1 MTIWDRL
8 VGQPDTVHLLQ
19 RAVAD
24 ARIDPPGPGMTHAW
38 LFTGPPGAGR
48 STAAL
53 LLAAGLECAD
63 GGCGACAH
71 CTDVLRDAHDDVV
84 RFEPQQLQITRD
96 EAAHL
101 IHLAARKPVRG
112 RWSVIIVEDA
122 DRLNEVSGNMLLK
135 SIEEPTPHTIW
146 LLCAP
151 SVEDVL
157 PTIRSRCRVQ
167 VLRTPSWRDVAAL
180 LQQDGV
186 ERSMAAYAA
195 RAAQGH
201 VGRARALAT
210 DEGARRHR
218 HEILRIPLQLADL
231 PACFAVAADVTSAA
245 TEEANRAT
253 TALDDRE
260 RADLLQAY
268 GDGATGVT
276 KAKIE
281 RLARG
286 ALKELESRQKSRRTR
301 AVRDRLDRSL
311 VDLLSFYR
319 DVLVLQ
325 LDASMDLINEELR
338 SQLQQVAGA
347 STPTRTRAR
356 MDAIERARR
365 LFDSNA
371 QPQLVLE
378 ALAVELART

>member
-1 MTIWDRL
+1 MSILDRL
-8 VGQPDTVHLLQ
+8 VGQAETVHLLQ

-24 ARIDPPGPGMTHAW
+24 AQQVPPGPGMTHAW

-53 LLAAGLECAD
+53 LLAAGLECAND
-63 GGCGACAH
+63 GCGRCAD
-71 CTDVLRDAHDDVV
+71 CRDVLRDAHDDVI
-84 RFEPQQLQITRD
+84 RFVPQQLQITRD
-96 EAAHL
+96 EAATL
-101 IHLAARKPVRG
+101 IRQAARMPVRG
-112 RWSVIIVEDA
+112 HWTVIVVEDA

-135 SIEEPTPHTIW
+135 SIEEPTAHTIW

-180 LQQDGV
+180 LESDGI
-186 ERSMAAYAA
+186 ERSMAAHAA

-210 DEGARRHR
+210 DEETRRHR
-218 HEILRIPLQLADL
+218 HEILRIPLQLNDL
-231 PACFAVAADVTSAA
+231 PACFAVAADITAAA
-245 TEEANRAT
+245 TDEANRT
-253 TALDDRE
+253 TAALDDRE
-260 RADLLQAY
+260 RADLLTAY

-276 KAKIE
+276 KARIE

-286 ALKELESRQKSRRTR
+286 AIRELEARQKSRRTR

-319 DVLVLQ
+319 DVLMLQ
-325 LDASMDLINEELR
+325 LDTDLDLINEELR
-338 SQLQQVAGA
+338 PQLMQVAAA
-347 STPTRTRAR
+347 STPNRTRAR

-378 ALAVELART
+378 ALAVELGRA

>member
-1 MTIWDRL
+1 MSIWERL
-8 VGQPDTVHLLQ
+8 VGQADTVQLLQ

-24 ARIDPPGPGMTHAW
+24 AQDVPAGPGMTHAW

-53 LLAAGLECAD
+53 LLAAGLECAA
-63 GGCGACAH
+63 GGCGDCAN
-71 CTDVLRDAHDDVV
+71 CKDVMRDLHDDVV

-96 EAAHL
+96 EAANL
-101 IHLAARKPVRG
+101 IKLASRKPVRG

-167 VLRTPSWRDVAAL
+167 VLRTPSWRDVAQL
-180 LQQDGV
+180 LQQDGI
-186 ERSMAAYAA
+186 ERSMAAHAA

-210 DEGARRHR
+210 DEASRRHR
-218 HEILRIPLQLADL
+218 HEILRIPLQLNDL
-231 PACFAVAADVTSAA
+231 PACFAVAADITSAA
-245 TEEANRAT
+245 TEDANRAT
-253 TALDDRE
+253 ALLDDRE
-260 RADLLQAY
+260 RSDLLQAY
-268 GDGATGVT
+268 GEGATGVT
-276 KAKIE
+276 RAKIE

-286 ALKELESRQKSRRTR
+286 AIKELEARQKSRRTR

-319 DVLVLQ
+319 DVLMLQ
-325 LDASMDLINEELR
+325 LDTGMDLINEELR
-338 SQLQQVAGA
+338 PQVAQVAGA
-347 STPTRTRAR
+347 STPTRTRVR
-356 MDAIERARR
+356 MDAIERARGR
-365 LFDSNA
+365 FESNA
-371 QPQLVLE
+371 SPQLVLE
-378 ALAVELART
+378 ALAVELARA

>member
-1 MTIWDRL
+1 MTVWERL
-8 VGQPDTVHLLQ
+8 VGQQETVHLLQ

-24 ARIDPPGPGMTHAW
+24 AREVPVGPGMTHAW

-63 GGCGACAH
+63 GGCGTCVN
-71 CTDVLRDAHDDVV
+71 CRDVMRDMHDDVV

-96 EAAHL
+96 EAASL
-101 IHLAARKPVRG
+101 IKLAARMPVRG
-112 RWSVIIVEDA
+112 RWSVMIVEDA

-180 LQQDGV
+180 LEADGI
-186 ERSMAAYAA
+186 ERSMAAHAA

-210 DEGARRHR
+210 DDETRRHR
-218 HEILRIPLQLADL
+218 YEILRIPLQLNDL
-231 PACFAVAADVTSAA
+231 PACFAVAADIAAAA
-245 TEEANRAT
+245 TEDANRT
-253 TALDDRE
+253 TSKLDDHE
-260 RADLLQAY
+260 RKELLQAY
-268 GDGATGVT
+268 GEGATGVT

-286 ALKELESRQKSRRTR
+286 AVKELEARQKSRRTR

-319 DVLVLQ
+319 DVLMLQ
-325 LDASMDLINEELR
+325 LDTDMELINEEMR
-338 SQLQQVAGA
+338 PQVAQVAAA
-347 STPTRTRAR
+347 STPIGTRTR

-378 ALAVELART
+378 ALTVELARA

>member
-1 MTIWDRL
+1 MSIWERL
-8 VGQPDTVHLLQ
+8 VGQAETVHLLQ

-24 ARIDPPGPGMTHAW
+24 AQEDPPGPGMTHAW

-53 LLAAGLECAD
+53 LLAAGLECAQ
-63 GGCGACAH
+63 GGCGTCAN

-96 EAAHL
+96 EAAQL
-101 IHLAARKPVRG
+101 IRLAARKPVRG

-167 VLRTPSWRDVAAL
+167 VLRTPNWRDVAEL

-186 ERSMAAYAA
+186 ERSMAAHAA

-210 DEGARRHR
+210 DAEARRHR

-231 PACFAVAADVTSAA
+231 PACFAVAADVTAAA
-245 TEEANRAT
+245 TEEANRT
-253 TALDDRE
+253 TAALDERE

-286 ALKELESRQKSRRTR
+286 AIKELEARQKSRRTR

-319 DVLVLQ
+319 DVLMVQ
-325 LDASMDLINEELR
+325 LDTDMDLINEELR
-338 SQLQQVAGA
+338 PQLAQVAAA
-347 STPTRTRAR
+347 STPMRTRAR

-378 ALAVELART
+378 ALAVELARA

>member
-1 MTIWDRL
+1 MSIWDSL
-8 VGQPDTVHLLQ
+8 VGQPETVHLLE
-19 RAVAD
+19 RAVSD
-24 ARIDPPGPGMTHAW
+24 SHETPPGPGMTHAW

-53 LLAAGLECAD
+53 LLAAGLECQE
-63 GGCGACAH
+63 GGCGTCAN
-71 CTDVLRDAHDDVV
+71 CVDVLRDAHDDVI
-84 RFEPQQLQITRD
+84 RFVPQQLQITRD
-96 EAAHL
+96 EAASL
-101 IHLAARKPVRG
+101 IRLASRMPVRG
-112 RWSVIIVEDA
+112 RWTVIVVEDA

-180 LQQDGV
+180 LERDGI

-210 DEGARRHR
+210 DEESRRHR
-218 HEILRIPLQLADL
+218 HEILRIPLQLNDL
-231 PACFAVAADVTSAA
+231 PACFAVAADITSAA
-245 TEEANRAT
+245 TEEANRQ
-253 TALDDRE
+253 TAILDERE
-260 RADLLQAY
+260 RADLLTAY
-268 GDGATGVT
+268 GEGATGVT

-286 ALKELESRQKSRRTR
+286 AIKELEARQKSRRTR

-319 DVLVLQ
+319 DVLMLQ
-325 LDASMDLINEELR
+325 LDTALDLINEELR
-338 SQLQQVAGA
+338 PQLMQVAGA
-347 STPTRTRAR
+347 STPARTRVR
-356 MDAIERARR
+356 MDAIERARK

-378 ALAVELART
+378 ALAVELARA

>member
-1 MTIWDRL
+1 MSIWERL

-24 ARIDPPGPGMTHAW
+24 AQETPAGPGMTHAW

-53 LLAAGLECAD
+53 LLAAGLECAA
-63 GGCGACAH
+63 GGCGECSN
-71 CTDVLRDAHDDVV
+71 CKDVMRDLHDDVV

-96 EAAHL
+96 EAANL
-101 IHLAARKPVRG
+101 IKLASRKPVRG
-112 RWSVIIVEDA
+112 RWSVMIVEDA

-167 VLRTPSWRDVAAL
+167 VLRTPSWRDVAEL
-180 LQQDGV
+180 LQRDGI
-186 ERSMAAYAA
+186 ERSMAAHAA

-210 DEGARRHR
+210 DEASRRHR
-218 HEILRIPLQLADL
+218 HEILRIPLQLNDL
-231 PACFAVAADVTSAA
+231 PACFAVAADITSAA
-245 TEEANRAT
+245 TEDANRAT
-253 TALDDRE
+253 AVLDDRE

-268 GDGATGVT
+268 GEGATGVT

-286 ALKELESRQKSRRTR
+286 AMKELEARQKSRRTR

-319 DVLVLQ
+319 DVLMLQ
-325 LDASMDLINEELR
+325 LDTGMDLINEELR
-338 SQLQQVAGA
+338 PQVAQVAA
-347 STPTRTRAR
+347 STTPTRTRVR
-356 MDAIERARR
+356 MDAIERARG
-365 LFDSNA
+365 LFESNA
-371 QPQLVLE
+371 APQLVLE
-378 ALAVELART
+378 ALAVELARA

>member
-1 MTIWDRL
+1 MIWDRL
-8 VGQPDTVHLLQ
+8 VGQADTLHLLQ

-24 ARIDPPGPGMTHAW
+24 AGEQPPGPGMTHAW

-53 LLAAGLECAD
+53 LLAAGLQCKQ
-63 GGCGACAH
+63 GGCGDCSD
-71 CTDVLRDAHDDVV
+71 CRDVLRDAHDDVV
-84 RFEPQQLQITRD
+84 RFVPQQLQITRD
-96 EAAHL
+96 EAAAL
-101 IHLAARKPVRG
+101 IHQAARMPVRG
-112 RWSVIIVEDA
+112 KWTVIIVEDA

-135 SIEEPTPHTIW
+135 SIEEPTPHTVW

-167 VLRTPSWRDVAAL
+167 VLRTPDWRDVASL
-180 LQQDGV
+180 LEQEGI
-186 ERSMAAYAA
+186 ERSMAAHAA

-210 DEGARRHR
+210 DEEARRHR
-218 HEILRIPLQLADL
+218 HEILRIPLQLHDL
-231 PACFAVAADVTSAA
+231 PACFAVAADVVSAA
-245 TEEANRAT
+245 TEEANRIT
-253 TALDDRE
+253 SELDERE
-260 RADLLQAY
+260 RHDLLTAY
-268 GDGATGVT
+268 GEGATGVT

-286 ALKELESRQKSRRTR
+286 ALKELEGRQKSRRTR

-311 VDLLSFYR
+311 IDLLSFYR
-319 DVLVLQ
+319 DVLMLQ
-325 LDASMDLINEELR
+325 IDGDVDLINEELR
-338 SQLQQVAGA
+338 PQLQQVA
-347 STPTRTRAR
+347 STTTAQRTRIR

-378 ALAVELART
+378 ALTVELARA

>member
-1 MTIWDRL
+1 MSGWDRL
-8 VGQPDTVHLLQ
+8 VGQADTLHLLQ

-24 ARIDPPGPGMTHAW
+24 AREQPPGPGMTHAW

-53 LLAAGLECAD
+53 LLAAGLECVA
-63 GGCGACAH
+63 GGCGS
-71 CTDVLRDAHDDVV
+71 CTDCRDVLRDAHDDVV

-96 EAAHL
+96 EAAQL

-157 PTIRSRCRVQ
+157 PTIRSRCRVV
-167 VLRTPSWRDVAAL
+167 VLRTPDWRDVATL
-180 LQQDGV
+180 LEHDGI
-186 ERSMAAYAA
+186 ERSMAAHAA

-201 VGRARALAT
+201 IGRARALAT
-210 DEGARRHR
+210 DEAVRRHR
-218 HEILRIPLQLADL
+218 HEVLRIPLQLHDL
-231 PACFAVAADVTSAA
+231 PACFAVAADITEAA
-245 TEEANRAT
+245 TEDANRT
-253 TALDDRE
+253 TAALDERE
-260 RADLLQAY
+260 RAELLQAY

-281 RLARG
+281 RLARS
-286 ALKELESRQKSRRTR
+286 ALKEMEARQKSRRTR
-301 AVRDRLDRSL
+301 AMRDRLDRSL

-319 DVLVLQ
+319 DVLMLQ

-338 SQLQQVAGA
+338 PQLLQVASA
-347 STPTRTRAR
+347 STPARTRAR

-378 ALAVELART
+378 AMAVELARA

>member
-1 MTIWDRL
+1 MSIWDSL
-8 VGQPDTVHLLQ
+8 VGQAETVHLLQ

-24 ARIDPPGPGMTHAW
+24 AQQVPPGPGMTHAW

-53 LLAAGLECAD
+53 LLAAGLECET
-63 GGCGACAH
+63 GGCGVCPN
-71 CTDVLRDAHDDVV
+71 CTDVLRDAHDDVI
-84 RFEPQQLQITRD
+84 RFVPQQLQITRD
-96 EAAHL
+96 EAANL
-101 IHLAARKPVRG
+101 IRLAARMPVRG
-112 RWSVIIVEDA
+112 RWTVIVVEDA

-167 VLRTPSWRDVAAL
+167 VLRTPSWRDVATL
-180 LQQDGV
+180 LERDGI

-210 DEGARRHR
+210 DEESRRHR
-218 HEILRIPLQLADL
+218 HEILRIPLQLNDL
-231 PACFAVAADVTSAA
+231 PACFAVASDVTAAA
-245 TEEANRAT
+245 TEEANRQ
-253 TALDDRE
+253 TAVLDDRE
-260 RADLLQAY
+260 RTDLLNAY
-268 GDGATGVT
+268 GEGATGVT

-286 ALKELESRQKSRRTR
+286 ALKELEARQKSRRTR

-319 DVLVLQ
+319 DVLMLQ
-325 LDASMDLINEELR
+325 LDTALDLINEELR
-338 SQLQQVAGA
+338 PQLMQVAAA
-347 STPTRTRAR
+347 STPARTRVR
-356 MDAIERARR
+356 MDAIERARK

-378 ALAVELART
+378 ALAVELARA

>member
-1 MTIWDRL
+1 MTIFDRL
-8 VGQPDTVHLLQ
+8 VGQHETVHLLQ
-19 RAVAD
+19 RAIVD
-24 ARIDPPGPGMTHAW
+24 ARQVPPGPGMTHAW

-53 LLAAGLECAD
+53 LLAAGLECAAD
-63 GGCGACAH
+63 GCGACDN
-71 CTDVLRDAHDDVV
+71 CRDVLRDAHDDVV
-84 RFEPQQLQITRD
+84 RFVPQQLQITRD
-96 EAAHL
+96 EAASL
-101 IHLAARKPVRG
+101 IRQASRMPVRG
-112 RWSVIIVEDA
+112 GWTVIIVEDA

-135 SIEEPTPHTIW
+135 SIEEPTQHTIW

-180 LQQDGV
+180 LEQDGV
-186 ERSMAAYAA
+186 DRSMAAHAA

-210 DEGARRHR
+210 DAEARRHR
-218 HEILRIPLQLADL
+218 HEILRIPLQLNDL
-231 PACFAVAADVTSAA
+231 PACFAVAADISSAA
-245 TEEANRAT
+245 TEEANRT
-253 TALDDRE
+253 TSSLDDRE
-260 RADLLQAY
+260 RADLLTAY

-276 KAKIE
+276 KARIE

-286 ALKELESRQKSRRTR
+286 AIKELEARQKSRRTR

-319 DVLVLQ
+319 DVLMLQ
-325 LDASMDLINEELR
+325 LDTAMDLINEELR
-338 SQLQQVAGA
+338 PQLEQVAGA
-347 STPTRTRAR
+347 STPARTRAR

-378 ALAVELART
+378 ALAVELARA

>member
-1 MTIWDRL
+1 MSIWERL
-8 VGQPDTVHLLQ
+8 VGQADTVHLLQ
-19 RAVAD
+19 RAVED
-24 ARIDPPGPGMTHAW
+24 AGEEPPGPGMTHAW

-53 LLAAGLECAD
+53 LLAAGLECER
-63 GGCGACAH
+63 GGCGTCAACR
-71 CTDVLRDAHDDVV
+71 DVLRDAHDDVV

-96 EAAHL
+96 EAAGL
-101 IHLAARKPVRG
+101 IRMAARRPVRG
-112 RWSVIIVEDA
+112 RWSVMIVEDA

-167 VLRTPSWRDVAAL
+167 VLRTPHWQDVAGL
-180 LQQDGV
+180 LEQDGI
-186 ERSMAAYAA
+186 ERSMAAHAA
-195 RAAQGH
+195 RASQGH

-210 DEGARRHR
+210 DEETRRHR
-218 HEILRIPLQLADL
+218 HEILRIPMQLADL
-231 PACFAVAADVTSAA
+231 PACFVVAADIVEAA
-245 TEEANRAT
+245 TEEATRT
-253 TALDDRE
+253 TTVLDERE

-268 GDGATGVT
+268 GEGATGVT

-286 ALKELESRQKSRRTR
+286 AVKELEARQKSRRTR

-311 VDLLSFYR
+311 LDLLSFYR
-319 DVLVLQ
+319 DVLMLK
-325 LDASMDLINEELR
+325 LDAGLDLINEELR
-338 SQLQQVAGA
+338 PQIAQVAAA
-347 STPTRTRAR
+347 STPDRTRAR

-378 ALAVELART
+378 ALTVELARA

>member
-8 VGQPDTVHLLQ
+8 VGQPETLQLLR
-19 RAVAD
+19 RAVSD
-24 ARIDPPGPGMTHAW
+24 AREVPPGPGMTHAW

-53 LLAAGLECAD
+53 LLAAALECPD
-63 GGCGACAH
+63 NGCGDCPACR
-71 CTDVLRDAHDDVV
+71 DVLRDAHDDVI
-84 RFEPQQLQITRD
+84 RFVPQQLQITRD
-96 EAAHL
+96 EAATL
-101 IHLAARKPVRG
+101 IHQAAVKPVRG
-112 RWSVIIVEDA
+112 QWTVIIVEDA

-135 SIEEPTPHTIW
+135 SIEEPTAHTIW

-167 VLRTPSWRDVAAL
+167 VLRTPAWRDVAAL
-180 LQQDGV
+180 LERDGI
-186 ERSMAAYAA
+186 ERSMAAHAA

-201 VGRARALAT
+201 IGRARALAS
-210 DEGARRHR
+210 DEHARRHR
-218 HEILRIPLQLADL
+218 HDILRIPLQLADL
-231 PACFAVAADVTSAA
+231 PACFAVAADVTAAA
-245 TEEANRAT
+245 TEEANRT
-253 TALDDRE
+253 TAALDERE
-260 RADLLQAY
+260 RADLLAAY

-276 KAKIE
+276 KARIE

-286 ALKELESRQKSRRTR
+286 ALKELEARQKSRRTR

-319 DVLVLQ
+319 DVLLLQ
-325 LDASMDLINEELR
+325 LDADLELINEELR
-338 SQLQQVAGA
+338 PQLMQVAAA
-347 STPTRTRAR
+347 STPARTRAR
-356 MDAIERARR
+356 MDAIERARN

-378 ALAVELART
+378 ALTVELGRA

>member
-8 VGQPDTVHLLQ
+8 VGQAETVHLLE

-24 ARIDPPGPGMTHAW
+24 SHQVPPGPGMTHAW

-53 LLAAGLECAD
+53 LLAAGLECDA
-63 GGCGACAH
+63 GGCGNCRS
-71 CTDVLRDAHDDVV
+71 CQDVLRDTHDDVI
-84 RFEPQQLQITRD
+84 RFVPQQLQITRD
-96 EAAHL
+96 EAAGL
-101 IHLAARKPVRG
+101 IRQAAHMPVRG
-112 RWSVIIVEDA
+112 HWTVIVVEDA

-167 VLRTPSWRDVAAL
+167 VLRTPSWRDVAEL
-180 LQQDGV
+180 LERDGID
-186 ERSMAAYAA
+186 RSMAAHAA

-201 VGRARALAT
+201 VGRARALAS
-210 DEGARRHR
+210 DEEVRRHR
-218 HEILRIPLQLADL
+218 HEILRIPLQLNDL
-231 PACFAVAADVTSAA
+231 PACFAVAADISSAA
-245 TEEANRAT
+245 TEDANRT
-253 TALDDRE
+253 TAGLDERE
-260 RADLLQAY
+260 RADLLTAY
-268 GDGATGVT
+268 GEGATGVT
-276 KAKIE
+276 KARIE

-286 ALKELESRQKSRRTR
+286 AIKELEARQKSRRTR

-319 DVLVLQ
+319 DVLMLQ
-325 LDASMDLINEELR
+325 LDTGLDLINEELR
-338 SQLQQVAGA
+338 AQLMQVVAV

-378 ALAVELART
+378 ALTVELGRA

>member
-1 MTIWDRL
+1 MSIWERL
-8 VGQPDTVHLLQ
+8 VGQADTVQLLQ

-24 ARIDPPGPGMTHAW
+24 AQDVPAGPGMTHAW

-53 LLAAGLECAD
+53 LLAAGLECAA
-63 GGCGACAH
+63 GGCGDCAN
-71 CTDVLRDAHDDVV
+71 CKDVMRDLHDDVV

-96 EAAHL
+96 EAANL
-101 IHLAARKPVRG
+101 IKLASRKPVRG

-167 VLRTPSWRDVAAL
+167 VLRTPSWRDVAQL
-180 LQQDGV
+180 LQHDGI
-186 ERSMAAYAA
+186 ERSMAAHAA

-210 DEGARRHR
+210 DEASRRHR
-218 HEILRIPLQLADL
+218 HEILRIPLQLNDL
-231 PACFAVAADVTSAA
+231 PACFAVAADITSAA
-245 TEEANRAT
+245 TEDANRAT
-253 TALDDRE
+253 ALLDDRE
-260 RADLLQAY
+260 RSDLLQAY
-268 GDGATGVT
+268 GEGATGVT
-276 KAKIE
+276 RAKIE

-286 ALKELESRQKSRRTR
+286 AIKELEARQKSRRTR

-319 DVLVLQ
+319 DVLMLQ
-325 LDASMDLINEELR
+325 LDTGMDLINEELR
-338 SQLQQVAGA
+338 PQVAQVAGA
-347 STPTRTRAR
+347 STPTRTRVR
-356 MDAIERARR
+356 MDAIERARGR
-365 LFDSNA
+365 FESNA
-371 QPQLVLE
+371 SPQLVLE
-378 ALAVELART
+378 ALAVELARA

>member
-1 MTIWDRL
+1 MIWERL
-8 VGQPDTVHLLQ
+8 VGQQETVQLLQ

-24 ARIDPPGPGMTHAW
+24 AQASPPGPGMTHAW
-38 LFTGPPGAGR
+38 LFVGPPGAGR
-48 STAAL
+48 STAAW
-53 LLAAGLECAD
+53 LLAAGLECAS
-63 GGCGACAH
+63 GGCGSCDN
-71 CTDVLRDAHDDVV
+71 CRDVLRDVHDDVV
-84 RFEPQQLQITRD
+84 RFVPQQLQITRD
-96 EAAHL
+96 EAAAL
-101 IHLAARKPVRG
+101 IRQAARMPVRG
-112 RWSVIIVEDA
+112 KWTVIIVEDA

-135 SIEEPTPHTIW
+135 SIEEPTPHTVW

-167 VLRTPSWRDVAAL
+167 ILRTPDWKDVAAL
-180 LQQDGV
+180 LEHDGI
-186 ERSMAAYAA
+186 ERSMAAFAA
-195 RAAQGH
+195 RASQGH

-210 DEGARRHR
+210 DEEARRHR
-218 HEILRIPLQLADL
+218 HEILRIPLQLHDL
-231 PACFAVAADVTSAA
+231 PACFAVAADVTAAA
-245 TEEANRAT
+245 TEEANRT
-253 TALDDRE
+253 TSELDERE
-260 RADLLQAY
+260 RGDLLVAY
-268 GDGATGVT
+268 GEGATGVT

-286 ALKELESRQKSRRTR
+286 AIKELETRQKSRRTR

-319 DVLVLQ
+319 DVLMLQ
-325 LDASMDLINEELR
+325 LDGDVDLINEELR
-338 SQLQQVAGA
+338 PQLLQVAGS
-347 STPTRTRAR
+347 STPQRTRAR

-378 ALAVELART
+378 AMAVELARA

>member
-1 MTIWDRL
+1 MIWDRL
-8 VGQPDTVHLLQ
+8 VGQQETVQLLQ

-24 ARIDPPGPGMTHAW
+24 SRETPPGPGMTHAW
-38 LFTGPPGAGR
+38 LLVGPPGAGR
-48 STAAL
+48 STAAWY
-53 LLAAGLECAD
+53 LAAGLECPK
-63 GGCGACAH
+63 GGCGTCDN
-71 CTDVLRDAHDDVV
+71 CRDVLRDAHDDVV
-84 RFEPQQLQITRD
+84 RFVPQQLQITRD
-96 EAAHL
+96 EAAGL
-101 IHLAARKPVRG
+101 IHQAARMPVRG
-112 RWSVIIVEDA
+112 KWTVIIVEDA
-122 DRLNEVSGNMLLK
+122 DRLNDVSGNMLLK
-135 SIEEPTPHTIW
+135 SIEEPTPHTVW

-167 VLRTPSWRDVAAL
+167 VLRTPDWKDVAAL
-180 LQQDGV
+180 LEQDGI

-195 RAAQGH
+195 RASQGH

-210 DEGARRHR
+210 DEDARRHR
-218 HEILRIPLQLADL
+218 HEILRIPLQLHDL

-245 TEEANRAT
+245 TEDANRT
-253 TALDDRE
+253 TSELDERE
-260 RADLLQAY
+260 RNDLMVAY
-268 GDGATGVT
+268 GEGATGVT

-286 ALKELESRQKSRRTR
+286 AIKELEARQKSRRTR

-319 DVLVLQ
+319 DVLMLQ
-325 LDASMDLINEELR
+325 LDGEVDLINEELR
-338 SQLQQVAGA
+338 PQLLQVAGS
-347 STPTRTRAR
+347 STPHRTRAR

-378 ALAVELART
+378 AMAVELARA

>member
-1 MTIWDRL
+1 MIWDRL
-8 VGQPDTVHLLQ
+8 VGQVDTVQLLQ

-24 ARIDPPGPGMTHAW
+24 AQHTPPGAGMTHAW

-53 LLAAGLECAD
+53 LLAAGLECTT
-63 GGCGACAH
+63 GGCGTCPN
-71 CTDVLRDAHDDVV
+71 CTDVLRDAHDDVI
-84 RFEPQQLQITRD
+84 RFVPQQLQITRD
-96 EAAHL
+96 EAANL
-101 IHLAARKPVRG
+101 IHQAARMPVRG
-112 RWSVIIVEDA
+112 HWTVIIVEDA

-135 SIEEPTPHTIW
+135 SIEEPTPHTVW

-167 VLRTPSWRDVAAL
+167 VLSTPAWQDVARL
-180 LQQDGV
+180 LELDGV

-195 RAAQGH
+195 RASQGH
-201 VGRARALAT
+201 IGRARALAT
-210 DEGARRHR
+210 DEAVRRHR
-218 HEILRIPLQLADL
+218 HEMLRIPLQLHDL
-231 PACFAVAADVTSAA
+231 PACFAVAADVTAAA
-245 TEEANRAT
+245 TEEANRV
-253 TALDDRE
+253 TAELDDRE
-260 RADLLQAY
+260 RHELLIAY
-268 GDGATGVT
+268 GEGATGVT

-286 ALKELESRQKSRRTR
+286 ALKELEARQKSRRTR

-319 DVLVLQ
+319 DVLLLQ
-325 LDASMDLINEELR
+325 LDGDIDLINEELR
-338 SQLQQVAGA
+338 PQLMQVAAA
-347 STPTRTRAR
+347 STPQRTRAR

-378 ALAVELART
+378 AMTVELARA

>member
-1 MTIWDRL
+1 MSIWDRL
-8 VGQPDTVHLLQ
+8 VGQPETVQLLQ

-24 ARIDPPGPGMTHAW
+24 AREVPVGPGMTHAW

-53 LLAAGLECAD
+53 LLAAGLECD
-63 GGCGACAH
+63 EGGCGSCAN
-71 CTDVLRDAHDDVV
+71 CKDVMRDMHDDVV

-96 EAAHL
+96 EAASL
-101 IHLAARKPVRG
+101 IKLAARMPVRG

-180 LQQDGV
+180 LERDGI
-186 ERSMAAYAA
+186 ERSMAAHAA

-210 DEGARRHR
+210 GDETRRHR
-218 HEILRIPLQLADL
+218 HEMLRIPLQLNDL
-231 PACFAVAADVTSAA
+231 PACFAVAADIASAA
-245 TEEANRAT
+245 TEEANRS
-253 TALDDRE
+253 TAKLDERE
-260 RADLLQAY
+260 RQELLQAY

-276 KAKIE
+276 KARIE

-286 ALKELESRQKSRRTR
+286 AVKELEARQKSRRTR

-319 DVLVLQ
+319 DVLMLQ
-325 LDASMDLINEELR
+325 LDTDMELINEEMR
-338 SQLQQVAGA
+338 PQVAQVAAA
-347 STPTRTRAR
+347 STPARTRAR

-378 ALAVELART
+378 ALTVELARA

>member
-1 MTIWDRL
+1 MSIWDRL
-8 VGQPDTVHLLQ
+8 VGQHETVHLLK

-24 ARIDPPGPGMTHAW
+24 SRANPPGPGMTHAW

-48 STAAL
+48 STAAQ

-63 GGCGACAH
+63 GGCGTCNN
-71 CTDVLRDAHDDVV
+71 CVDVLRDAHDDVV
-84 RFEPQQLQITRD
+84 RFVPQQLQITRD
-96 EAAHL
+96 EAAGL
-101 IHLAARKPVRG
+101 IRQASRMPVRG
-112 RWSVIIVEDA
+112 HWTVIVVEDA

-167 VLRTPSWRDVAAL
+167 VLRTPSWRDVAEL
-180 LQQDGV
+180 LERDGID
-186 ERSMAAYAA
+186 RSMAAHAA

-210 DEGARRHR
+210 DDEARRHR
-218 HEILRIPLQLADL
+218 HEILRIPLQLNDL
-231 PACFAVAADVTSAA
+231 PACFAVAADIASAA
-245 TEEANRAT
+245 TEDANRT
-253 TALDDRE
+253 TSVLDDRE
-260 RADLLQAY
+260 RGDLMTAY
-268 GDGATGVT
+268 GEGATGVT
-276 KAKIE
+276 KARIE

-286 ALKELESRQKSRRTR
+286 AVKELEARQKSRRTR

-319 DVLVLQ
+319 DVLMLQ
-325 LDASMDLINEELR
+325 LDTELELINEELR
-338 SQLQQVAGA
+338 TQLTQVAAA
-347 STPTRTRAR
+347 STPARTRAR
-356 MDAIERARR
+356 MDAIERARG

-378 ALAVELART
+378 ALAVELARA

>member
-1 MTIWDRL
+1 MIWERL
-8 VGQPDTVHLLQ
+8 VGQQETVDLLQ

-24 ARIDPPGPGMTHAW
+24 AKLTPPGPAMTHAW

-53 LLAAGLECAD
+53 LFAAGLECPTA
-63 GGCGACAH
+63 GCGNCNH
-71 CTDVLRDAHDDVV
+71 CQDVMRDAHDDVI
-84 RFEPQQLQITRD
+84 RFVPQQLQITRD
-96 EAAHL
+96 EAAAL
-101 IHLAARKPVRG
+101 IQQAARMPVRG
-112 RWSVIIVEDA
+112 QWTVIIVEDA

-167 VLRTPSWRDVAAL
+167 VLRTPDWRDVANL
-180 LQQDGV
+180 LVTDGV
-186 ERSMAAYAA
+186 ERSMAAHVA
-195 RAAQGH
+195 RASQGH

-210 DEGARRHR
+210 DDEARRHR
-218 HEILRIPLQLADL
+218 HEVLRIPLQLHDL
-231 PACFAVAADVTSAA
+231 PACFAVAADVAAAA
-245 TEEANRAT
+245 TEEANRVT
-253 TALDDRE
+253 SEMDDRE
-260 RADLLQAY
+260 RQDLLVAY
-268 GDGATGVT
+268 GEGATGVP

-286 ALKELESRQKSRRTR
+286 ALKELETRQKSRRTR

-319 DVLVLQ
+319 DVLMLQ
-325 LDASMDLINEELR
+325 LDSEVDLVNEELR
-338 SQLQQVAGA
+338 PQLMQVAAA
-347 STPTRTRAR
+347 SSPHRTRAR

-378 ALAVELART
+378 ALTVELARA

>member
-1 MTIWDRL
+1 MSIWERL
-8 VGQPDTVHLLQ
+8 VGQPETVHLLQ
-19 RAVAD
+19 RAVLD
-24 ARIDPPGPGMTHAW
+24 AQETPPGPGMTHAW

-53 LLAAGLECAD
+53 LLAAGLECPD
-63 GGCGACAH
+63 RGCGTCAH
-71 CTDVLRDAHDDVV
+71 CRDVLRDAHDDVI
-84 RFEPQQLQITRD
+84 RFVPQQLQITRD
-96 EAAHL
+96 EAAAL
-101 IHLAARKPVRG
+101 IHQAAQMPVRG
-112 RWSVIIVEDA
+112 HWTVIIVEDA

-135 SIEEPTPHTIW
+135 SIEEPTAHTIW

-167 VLRTPSWRDVAAL
+167 VLRTPHWQDVAAL
-180 LQQDGV
+180 LEHDGI
-186 ERSMAAYAA
+186 ERSMAAHAA

-201 VGRARALAT
+201 IGRARALAT
-210 DEGARRHR
+210 DEAARRHR
-218 HEILRIPLQLADL
+218 HDILRIPLQLADL
-231 PACFAVAADVTSAA
+231 PACFAVAADITSAA
-245 TEEANRAT
+245 TEEANRT
-253 TALDDRE
+253 TAILDERE
-260 RADLLQAY
+260 RVDLLAAY

-276 KAKIE
+276 KARIE

-286 ALKELESRQKSRRTR
+286 AIKELEARQKSRRTR

-319 DVLVLQ
+319 DVLMLQ
-325 LDASMDLINEELR
+325 LDTGMELINEELR
-338 SQLQQVAGA
+338 PQLMQVAA
-347 STPTRTRAR
+347 SSTPGRTRAR
-356 MDAIERARR
+356 MDAIERARG

-378 ALAVELART
+378 ALAVELGRA

>member
-1 MTIWDRL
+1 MSIWARL

-19 RAVAD
+19 RAVED
-24 ARIDPPGPGMTHAW
+24 AGEEPPGPGMTHAW

-53 LLAAGLECAD
+53 LLAAGLECER
-63 GGCGACAH
+63 GGCGTCGACR
-71 CTDVLRDAHDDVV
+71 DVLRDAHDDVV

-96 EAAHL
+96 EAAQL
-101 IHLAARKPVRG
+101 IRMASRKPVRG

-167 VLRTPSWRDVAAL
+167 VLRTPRWQDVASL
-180 LQQDGV
+180 LEGDGI
-186 ERSMAAYAA
+186 ERSMAAHAA

-210 DEGARRHR
+210 DEEARRHR
-218 HEILRIPLQLADL
+218 HEILRIPMQLADL
-231 PACFAVAADVTSAA
+231 PACFVVAADIAEAA
-245 TEEANRAT
+245 TEEATRT
-253 TALDDRE
+253 TTVLDERE

-281 RLARG
+281 RLARS
-286 ALKELESRQKSRRTR
+286 ALKELEARQKSRRTR

-311 VDLLSFYR
+311 LDLLSFYR
-319 DVLVLQ
+319 DVLMLQ
-325 LDASMDLINEELR
+325 LDADLDLINEELR
-338 SQLQQVAGA
+338 PQIAQVAAA
-347 STPTRTRAR
+347 SSPDRTRLR

-378 ALAVELART
+378 ALTVELARA

>member
-1 MTIWDRL
+1 MTVWDRL
-8 VGQPDTVHLLQ
+8 VGQSDTVHLLQ
-19 RAVAD
+19 RAVRD
-24 ARIDPPGPGMTHAW
+24 AGEEPVGPGMTHAW

-48 STAAL
+48 STAAQ

-63 GGCGACAH
+63 GGCGQCQN
-71 CTDVLRDAHDDVV
+71 CKDVLRDLHDDVV

-96 EAAHL
+96 EAASL
-101 IHLAARKPVRG
+101 IRLAARKPVRG

-180 LQQDGV
+180 LEQDGV
-186 ERSMAAYAA
+186 ERSMAAHAA

-210 DEGARRHR
+210 DEETRRHR
-218 HEILRIPLQLADL
+218 HEILRIPLHLHDL
-231 PACFAVAADVTSAA
+231 PACFTVAADITAAA
-245 TEEANRAT
+245 TEDANRT
-253 TALDDRE
+253 TEVLDERE
-260 RADLLQAY
+260 RHELLQAY
-268 GDGATGVT
+268 GEGATGVT

-286 ALKELESRQKSRRTR
+286 ALKELEARQKSRRTR

-319 DVLVLQ
+319 DVLMLQ
-325 LDASMDLINEELR
+325 LDTGMDLINEELR
-338 SQLQQVAGA
+338 PQIAQVAAA
-347 STPTRTRAR
+347 STPGRTRVR

-378 ALAVELART
+378 ALTVELARA

>member
-1 MTIWDRL
+1 MTLWDRL
-8 VGQPDTVHLLQ
+8 VGQQETVQLLQ
-19 RAVAD
+19 RAVRD
-24 ARIDPPGPGMTHAW
+24 AVQVPVGPGMTHAW

-53 LLAAGLECAD
+53 LLAAGLECAQ
-63 GGCGACAH
+63 GGCGTCAN
-71 CTDVLRDAHDDVV
+71 CVDVLRDAHDDVV
-84 RFEPQQLQITRD
+84 RFVPQQLQITRD
-96 EAAHL
+96 EASGL
-101 IHLAARKPVRG
+101 IRQASRMPVRG
-112 RWSVIIVEDA
+112 HWTVIVVEDA

-151 SVEDVL
+151 SIEDVL

-167 VLRTPSWRDVAAL
+167 VLRTPSWRDVAEL
-180 LQQDGV
+180 LQRDGID
-186 ERSMAAYAA
+186 RSMAAHAA
-195 RAAQGH
+195 RASQGH

-210 DEGARRHR
+210 DDEARRHR
-218 HEILRIPLQLADL
+218 HEILRIPLQLNDL

-245 TEEANRAT
+245 TEEANHT
-253 TALDDRE
+253 TSALDDRE
-260 RADLLQAY
+260 RADLLTAY

-276 KAKIE
+276 KARIE

-286 ALKELESRQKSRRTR
+286 AIKELEARQKSRRTR

-319 DVLVLQ
+319 DVLMLQ
-325 LDASMDLINEELR
+325 LDTELDLINEELR
-338 SQLQQVAGA
+338 PQIMQVAGSCA
-347 STPTRTRAR
+347 PSRTRAR

-378 ALAVELART
+378 AMAVELARA

>member
-1 MTIWDRL
+1 MSVWDGL
-8 VGQPDTVHLLQ
+8 VGQPETLRLLQ

-24 ARIDPPGPGMTHAW
+24 ARETPAGPGMTHAW

-53 LLAAGLECAD
+53 LLAAGLECPE
-63 GGCGACAH
+63 GGCGVCAS
-71 CTDVLRDAHDDVV
+71 CRDVLRDAHDDVV
-84 RFEPQQLQITRD
+84 RFVPQQLQITRD
-96 EAAHL
+96 EAASL
-101 IHLAARKPVRG
+101 IHGAARMPVRG

-135 SIEEPTPHTIW
+135 SIEEPTQHTVW

-167 VLRTPSWRDVAAL
+167 VLRTPDWRDVAAL
-180 LQQDGV
+180 LTREGV
-186 ERSMAAYAA
+186 ERSMAAFAA

-210 DEGARRHR
+210 DEHARRHR
-218 HEILRIPLQLADL
+218 HDIMRIPLSLHDLA
-231 PACFAVAADVTSAA
+231 ACFAAAADVTA
-245 TEEANRAT
+245 TAT
-253 TALDDRE
+253 TEAETVTAALDARE
-260 RADLLQAY
+260 REDLLAAY

-286 ALKELESRQKSRRTR
+286 AIRDLEARQKSRRTR

-319 DVLVLQ
+319 DVLMLQ
-325 LDASMDLINEELR
+325 LDAEVELINEELR
-338 SQLQQVAGA
+338 PQLAQVAAA
-347 STPTRTRAR
+347 SGPDRTRNR
-356 MDAIERARR
+356 MEAIERARR

-378 ALAVELART
+378 ALTVELARA